1 MAWPNYNVIPQLS
14 IERFHSFFEVHYEKG
29 YHFTGEIHNFWE
41 CVYMLEGEM
50 CVSGDDR
57 VYNLENGQIIFHK
70 PMELHKFHIDN
81 ENGAT
86 LLIFSFSL
94 GGPLANEL
102 QNKVYRLS
110 APQQHIVRALR
121 EYMQRILS
129 EYPAEP
135 TELYSYYYTIPFEQ
149 SPLYPQMV
157 TTYVYQLFLS
167 LLETGKISK
176 VSKAP
181 DALLFGKAV
190 NYISSKTA
198 KQPSVAEIAQAVNTS
213 ESTLKRI
220 FQKYAGISVHKYT
233 LETKLKAATLL
244 LQEGTSVTEVA
255 ERLGFSSQAY
265 FSACYK
271 RETGLSPSEV
281 LS

>member
-1 MAWPNYNVIPQLS
+1 MTWPNYNVIPQLS
-14 IERFHSFFEVHYEKG
+14 IEQFHSFFEVHYDKG

-41 CVYMLEGEM
+41 CVYIVDGTM

-57 VYNLENGQIIFHK
+57 VYNLETGQIIFHK
-70 PMELHKFHIDN
+70 PMELHKFHIDS
-81 ENGAT
+81 EKGTT

-94 GGPLANEL
+94 NGNLASEL

-110 APQQHIVRALR
+110 DPQQHIIRSLR
-121 EYMQRILS
+121 EYMLRNLS
-129 EYPAEP
+129 QYPAQSPVYYSYSYTLPFENNP
-135 TELYSYYYTIPFEQ
+135 LYS
-149 SPLYPQMV
+149 QMV
-157 TTYVYQLFLS
+157 TTYIYQLFLS

-190 NYISSKTA
+190 NYISSRTSG
-198 KQPSVAEIAQAVNTS
+198 QPSVAEIARAVNTS
-213 ESTLKRI
+213 VSTLKRI
-220 FQKYAGISVHKYT
+220 FQKYAGMSVHKYT

-244 LQEGTSVTEVA
+244 LQDGTSVTEVA

-281 LS
+281 L